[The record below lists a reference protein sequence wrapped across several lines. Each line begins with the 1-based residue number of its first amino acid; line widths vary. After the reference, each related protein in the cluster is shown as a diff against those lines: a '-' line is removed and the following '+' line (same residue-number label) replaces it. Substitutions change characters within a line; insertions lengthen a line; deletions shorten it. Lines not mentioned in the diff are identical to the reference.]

1 MIAYT
6 EEELTVT
13 VLKNY
18 RAFSLQET
26 TL

>member
-6 EEELTVT
+6 EEELT